1 MTINYS
7 TLPEHMRDGAR
18 RYIENGIEPESFLT
32 AVICNDLYAAFAK
45 ADHENRK
52 AMLAWVRFFHFEAPA
67 ECFGTRADMQAWIA
81 RGGLAGKDAA

>member
-7 TLPEHMRDGAR
+7 TLPEHMRDAAR
-18 RYIENGIEPESFLT
+18 LYIEQGIPPGSFLQ

-81 RGGLAGKDAA
+81 RGGMQGAAA